1 MAERR
6 TGRTAVPI
14 TTRRR
19 YRSSSGQLRVQ
30 LGRCECGA
38 EVIRALSEMLT
49 GNLLLD
55 AEPVTESRLLTLLLV
70 GSKGTRSRLACR
82 VLGPF
87 EVDDRLAKGDL
98 FREHSCEGQ
107 VAPIDREADQPPS
120 GAPPTDQGSGT
131 GAGAPPPRP
140 EH

>member
-1 MAERR
+1 MAEGS
-6 TGRTAVPI
+6 TGPTASPI
-14 TTRRR
+14 TTRRQ
-19 YRSSSGQLRVQ
+19 YRTSSGRLRVQ
-30 LGRCECGA
+30 LGQCEYGA

-49 GNLLLD
+49 RNLLLD
-55 AEPVTESRLLTLLLV
+55 AEPVTEGRLLTLLLV
-70 GSKGTRSRLACR
+70 GGKGTPSRLACR

-87 EVDDRLAKGDL
+87 EADDRLAKGDL

-131 GAGAPPPRP
+131 GAGAPPPR
-140 EH
+140 